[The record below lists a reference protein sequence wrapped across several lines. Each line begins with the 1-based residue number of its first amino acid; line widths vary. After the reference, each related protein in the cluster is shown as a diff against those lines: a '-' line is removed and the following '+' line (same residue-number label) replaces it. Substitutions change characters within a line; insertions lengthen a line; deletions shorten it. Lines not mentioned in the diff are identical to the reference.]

1 MNDLKPNMH
10 GLLNLGSMLH
20 RLLDLRWRT
29 PKLLNG
35 LNYESKGE
43 NNERIMNWGTFHGS
57 HQFGDRE
64 AC

>member
-10 GLLNLGSMLH
+10 GLLNLRSMLH
-20 RLLDLRWRT
+20 GLLDLGWRT

-35 LNYESKGE
+35 LNYESKSE

-57 HQFGDRE
+57 
-64 AC
+64 